1 MPRTDRVRAAPAGR
15 PAEAIARWGS
25 RDGKASNTSMQSHA
39 HLDIR
44 VVAARVVAPQPRAS
58 RLPPLAARPPRR
70 TPLGRRTGR
79 KSHRASLL
87 LEPLRDRP
95 VICDPQVF
103 ACATSC
109 APHAPNRMRRA
120 RAGPCYRAR
129 ERVGSHS
136 CSPAGTSPKRRVSAS
151 TPIARRA
158 LKRVQPCPRAPWCT
172 AHTLGTM
179 PRADLTLRRMTLC
192 EPPSLP
198 LRRSYVTVT

>member
-1 MPRTDRVRAAPAGR
+1 VHSIHPSRSPGAAHLTPMPRTGRVRAAPAGR
-15 PAEAIARWGS
+15 PAEATARWGS

-39 HLDIR
+39 SDVR
-44 VVAARVVAPQPRAS
+44 AVAAWVVAPQHRAS
-58 RLPPLAARPPRR
+58 SDRPLAARPPCR

-79 KSHRASLL
+79 KSHRASRL

-103 ACATSC
+103 ACATSR

-120 RAGPCYRAR
+120 RAGPCYRAP

-136 CSPAGTSPKRRVSAS
+136 CSPAGTSPKRRVSVS

-158 LKRVQPCPRAPWCT
+158 LKRVQPAWQRGVA
-172 AHTLGTM
+172 
-179 PRADLTLRRMTLC
+179 
-192 EPPSLP
+192 
-198 LRRSYVTVT
+198 